1 VTLRNLGLRS
11 RSLNARISSLPTAA
25 HIDVKR
31 GPVVQLS
38 IMRMP
43 LIAVAGSL
51 ALACGGNGSS
61 AGGSSGSAGSS
72 ANTSG
77 GGANVGGDSNGASG
91 GASSSS
97 SGNTGSA
104 GTKGAAGAAGS
115 AGQASTILPTP
126 KAVCDLPAK
135 AVDTSTP
142 TNVVGNGSAASCTEV
157 ALRAAVASGGI
168 VTFACGDGPATI
180 TVAAEVAVGK
190 DTTIDG
196 GGKVTLSGGGKSR
209 ILHVTSAWNVPT
221 PLLTV
226 QNLTFTGGFT
236 SDVAN
241 TKSTAKGGGAI
252 FEDGGSLTVIACTFD
267 HNQCA
272 STGQDVSGGAINGQ
286 GVGTLIIVGSTFTN
300 NSGSN
305 GGGVGTQDENV
316 TVVNSKFSGNSATGT
331 DGNPGNGGNGGGLTY
346 DGAHISLTLCGDT
359 FSANKANAA
368 GGAVFRVGYNSAGG
382 DPSVVNIDRSTFDG
396 NSVDATTGNAAG
408 LYLENVTINLSGTTI
423 SNNTGH
429 FGGGIWCGQSATA
442 NFSNV
447 TIANN
452 TASGGGGVWFAN
464 GITGT
469 FLNCTIAGNTGDGL
483 FGGDTGVKLQNTIVA
498 NNVRGTL
505 DGTTNCA
512 KAHGS
517 SGPDLQFP
525 TGGTQCTSTIST
537 ADPQLGPLQDNGGPT
552 FTMLP
557 ATGSPAKGMGTGCPM
572 IDQTGATRPATCT
585 LGAVEAK

>member
-1 VTLRNLGLRS
+1 MALM
-11 RSLNARISSLPTAA
+11 A
-25 HIDVKR
+25 
-31 GPVVQLS
+31 VVS
-38 IMRMP
+38 
-43 LIAVAGSL
+43 SL
-51 ALACGGNGSS
+51 ALGCGGAGSGGSTNASAGAASSSAGAANGSAGSGSS
-61 AGGSSGSAGSS
+61 AGANGAAGKSGAAGESGSAGQ
-72 ANTSG
+72 
-77 GGANVGGDSNGASG
+77 
-91 GASSSS
+91 
-97 SGNTGSA
+97 GS
-104 GTKGAAGAAGS
+104 T
-115 AGQASTILPTP
+115 TLLPPP
-126 KAVCDLPAK
+126 KAVCDLPAMP
-135 AVDTSTP
+135 VDTSKP
-142 TNVVGNGSAASCTEV
+142 TTVVGDGSAASCTEA
-157 ALRAAVASGGI
+157 ALRAAVATGGI
-168 VTFACGDGPATI
+168 VTFACGDAPATI
-180 TVAAEVAVGK
+180 TVATEVPVGK

-196 GGKVTLSGGGKSR
+196 AGKVTLSGGGKSR
-209 ILHVTSAWNVPT
+209 ILHITSAWNVPT

-236 SDVAN
+236 SDVLN
-241 TKSTAKGGGAI
+241 TTSTAKGGGAI
-252 FEDGGSLTVIACTFD
+252 FEDGGSLTVIDCTFD
-267 HNQCA
+267 HNHCA

-316 TVVNSKFSGNSATGT
+316 TVVNSKFSNNSATGT

-359 FSANKANAA
+359 FTSNKANAA
-368 GGAVFRVGYNSAGG
+368 GGAVFRVGYSSAGG
-382 DPSVVNIDRSTFDG
+382 APSVVNIDRSTFDS
-396 NSVDATTGNAAG
+396 NSVDAMNGNAAG
-408 LYLENVTINLSGTTI
+408 LYLENVTINMSGTTI

-447 TIANN
+447 TIAGN

-464 GITGT
+464 AVTGT

-512 KAHGS
+512 KAHGTG
-517 SGPDLQFP
+517 GPDLQFP
-525 TGGTQCTSTIST
+525 AGGTQCTSSITT
-537 ADPQLGPLQDNGGPT
+537 ADPELGPLQDNGGPT

-557 ATGSPAKGMGTGCPM
+557 ADASPAKGMGTGCPM
-572 IDQTGATRPATCT
+572 IDQTGAMRPSACT
-585 LGAVEAK
+585 LGAVEAQ